1 MFITSHETQF
11 SNTGLSEAQAKLFQ
25 DGAVELYYDG
35 SKKFETTSSGISV
48 AGTVASDGLAV
59 GDNEKATFGAAE
71 DLEIYHDGVNS
82 SIQNNTGVLQLFG
95 GSNQIR
101 LKPQNDEESIICNP
115 NGNVELF
122 FDNGKKF
129 ETTSDGTTF
138 SGSALFPNNQ
148 RIKVGGDASNP
159 DLQIWHNGTN
169 NFFNLAGT
177 SGLYIQHDTATKQ
190 YFTPTKFVVQD
201 GVIIQ
206 CGNINDLQIQHDGS
220 NNYIDSYTGALNIR
234 SIGSAANVQIIA
246 DSEYMARFVNDGTAE
261 LYYDGSKKLETTSA
275 GIDVTGRVTT
285 DDLTVENTGG
295 NLSAMFTATNG
306 LGTLEVGGS
315 TGAFIDLKHPATDD
329 YDLRIGANVNNGY
342 INTVNNFTITTNG
355 ENSIYA
361 AADGATELYFDGS
374 KKIRNY
380 KHRSCNFRWIRL

>member
-122 FDNGKKF
+122 FDNGK
-129 ETTSDGTTF
+129 S
-138 SGSALFPNNQ
+138 L
-148 RIKVGGDASNP
+148 R
-159 DLQIWHNGTN
+159 LQVMELH
-169 NFFNLAGT
+169 L
-177 SGLYIQHDTATKQ
+177 
-190 YFTPTKFVVQD
+190 VV
-201 GVIIQ
+201 V
-206 CGNINDLQIQHDGS
+206 
-220 NNYIDSYTGALNIR
+220 
-234 SIGSAANVQIIA
+234 
-246 DSEYMARFVNDGTAE
+246 
-261 LYYDGSKKLETTSA
+261 
-275 GIDVTGRVTT
+275 
-285 DDLTVENTGG
+285 
-295 NLSAMFTATNG
+295 
-306 LGTLEVGGS
+306 
-315 TGAFIDLKHPATDD
+315 
-329 YDLRIGANVNNGY
+329 
-342 INTVNNFTITTNG
+342 
-355 ENSIYA
+355 
-361 AADGATELYFDGS
+361 LYFLIT
-374 KKIRNY
+374 KE
-380 KHRSCNFRWIRL
+380 